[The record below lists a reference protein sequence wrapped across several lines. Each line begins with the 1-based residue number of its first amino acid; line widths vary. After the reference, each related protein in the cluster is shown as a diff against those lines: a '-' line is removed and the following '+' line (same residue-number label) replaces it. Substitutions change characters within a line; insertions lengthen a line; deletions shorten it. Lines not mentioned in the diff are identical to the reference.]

1 MQGPLKKEMNVLKE
15 CPPEKGFSHED
26 VNHRYNVESVHS
38 ALYDKHH
45 LSRGGALAADSNKR
59 VKGNLFVILCH
70 KETWM

>member
-45 LSRGGALAADSNKR
+45 LSRGGALAAD
-59 VKGNLFVILCH
+59 
-70 KETWM
+70 